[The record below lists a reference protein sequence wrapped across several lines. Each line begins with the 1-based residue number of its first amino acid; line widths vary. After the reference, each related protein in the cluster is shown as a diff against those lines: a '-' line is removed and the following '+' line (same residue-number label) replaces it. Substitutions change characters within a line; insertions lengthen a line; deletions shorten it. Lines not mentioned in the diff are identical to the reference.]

1 MDLYRSIQ
9 LKDPNTFDS
18 YETFTQDNLQMTN
31 DSINNGLLMTP
42 EQLEILRMAQIA
54 KLVPDWDKHPA
65 SGRVT

>member
-42 EQLEILRMAQIA
+42 EQLEILRMA
-54 KLVPDWDKHPA
+54 
-65 SGRVT
+65 